1 MRLRHRILLHLR
13 QRFQEAPPS
22 LRLVFW
28 DGDRFDFAQNPAVTL
43 TIAMPQVIRHLAT
56 GNMSR
61 LGDAYVRGGIRV
73 DGTARDIISVGVA
86 LADRIG
92 RSSTLARLAPLLARL
107 PGRHTRRRD
116 AVAISY
122 HYDVSN
128 DFYAL
133 WLDREMIYSCA
144 YFVDG
149 GEDIDT
155 AQRQKLDHICRKL
168 RLKPGE
174 RLLDIGCGWGGL
186 LRHAA
191 KHYGVG
197 GVGITL
203 SRRQYGYA
211 RARIAAERLSDSIEI
226 RQIDYRDLDEPE
238 GFDKVVSVGMYE
250 HVGLGQLRTYFGTV
264 QRLLKP
270 GGLFLNHGITNGD
283 PVGGAGGLAG
293 GDFIERYVFPGG
305 EVPHLARAIQEI
317 AAAGLEVADIED
329 LRPHYA
335 RTLRLWGQRLERVA
349 AAAEAAAGEE
359 NYRIWR
365 IYMAGMGY
373 AFDRGWYSVAQTVA
387 YRPVAAS
394 PAPRPWTRDHVYGGA
409 SVADCTSDWI

>member
-1 MRLRHRILLHLR
+1 MRLRHRILHHLR
-13 QRFQEAPPS
+13 RRFQESPPS

-28 DGDRFDFAQNPAVTL
+28 DGDSFDFAQNPAVTL
-43 TIAMPQVIRHLAT
+43 TIATPQVIRFLAM

-61 LGDAYVRGGIRV
+61 LGEAYVRGGIRV
-73 DGTARDIISVGVA
+73 DGTVRDIVRVGVA
-86 LADRIG
+86 LAERIG
-92 RSSTLARLAPLLARL
+92 RSSTMARLAPLLARL
-107 PGRHTRRRD
+107 PGRHSRRRD
-116 AVAISY
+116 AAAISH

-128 DFYAL
+128 EFYAL

-211 RARIAAERLSDSIEI
+211 RARIAAERLAGCIDV

-250 HVGLGQLRTYFGTV
+250 HVGLGQLGTYFGTV
-264 QRLLKP
+264 HRLLKP

-305 EVPHLARAIQEI
+305 EVPYLARAIQEI
-317 AAAGLEVADIED
+317 AAAGFEVADIED

-335 RTLRLWGQRLERVA
+335 RTLRLWVERLEEA
-349 AAAEAAAGEE
+349 ATAAEAAAGEE

-365 IYMAGMGY
+365 VYMAGMGY

-387 YRPVAAS
+387 YKPVGAS

-409 SVADCTSDWI
+409 RVADCTSDWI